1 MSDLRRFVPM
11 LFLAVA
17 PALGDP
23 TPARAQGTDA
33 VRGSALR
40 VFLDCDGQGCDDD
53 RFRTDIDWVS
63 WVRDRTLAQVH
74 LIITSNQT
82 GGGGNQYT
90 LDFIGLEGLDGDNDQ
105 LPLTTLG
112 TDTQDEIVTALTRV
126 IAAGLARY
134 SAAIG
139 EPIGLVAGDPDEG
152 GGGDDDDDP
161 DTDEIVTGA
170 EVQDPWNFWVFEIGG
185 EMDLEGEEF
194 ENQRS
199 FNAQFEAS
207 RTTDIWKFQLDAFG
221 NANRNE
227 RELDD
232 GRINVDERTNWS
244 VDFLL
249 ARTLA
254 PNWSAAV
261 IAGAGAS
268 SRLNQD
274 FGADMAVGLE
284 YSFFPYEEAPRRSLT
299 ARYDLRM
306 QHYDW
311 EEETIYN
318 ETAETRPQH
327 AFQVGLFQQQ
337 PWGETFV
344 SVDLSQFLHD
354 ANKWRVGLNGEL
366 EFRITRGLNL
376 DLQGG
381 VGWIEDQIF
390 ISREGL
396 TDEEILL
403 GQYERP
409 TDSTYELQ
417 VGLSFEF
424 GSIFNN
430 VVNNRFDSRG
440 FGFGGGGDG
449 GGGGG
454 GDFD

>member
-1 MSDLRRFVPM
+1 MAV
-11 LFLAVA
+11 LARGIPIFA
-17 PALGDP
+17 LALGAIFAP
-23 TPARAQGTDA
+23 RPAAGAQTPTDA
-33 VRGSALR
+33 VREGALR
-40 VFLDCDGQGCDDD
+40 VFLDCNTQGCDDD

-74 LIITSNQT
+74 LIVTSNQT
-82 GGGGNQYT
+82 GGGGNQYA
-90 LDFIGLEGLDGDNDQ
+90 LDFIGLEELDGDDDQ
-105 LPLTTLG
+105 LPLTTLS
-112 TDTQDEIVTALTRV
+112 TDTQDEIVTALTGV

-139 EPIGLVAGDPDEG
+139 QPVLLETQSAGV
-152 GGGDDDDDP
+152 GDDADV
-161 DTDEIVTGA
+161 DELVSA
-170 EVQDPWNFWVFEIGG
+170 EQVQDPWNFWVFEIGG
-185 EMDLEGEEF
+185 EFDLEGEEF
-194 ENQRS
+194 ENERS
-199 FNAQFEAS
+199 VNAQFDAS
-207 RTTDIWKFQLDAFG
+207 RTTDVWKFELDAFG
-221 NANRNE
+221 NVSRNE

-232 GRINVDERTNWS
+232 GVINVDERTNWS

-249 ARTLA
+249 ARTVA
-254 PNWSAAV
+254 TNWSAAV

-268 SRLNQD
+268 SRLNQN
-274 FGADMAVGLE
+274 FGADAAVALE

-311 EEETIYN
+311 EEETIYF

-327 AFQVGLFQQQ
+327 ALQLGLFQQQ
-337 PWGETFV
+337 PWGESFV
-344 SVDLSQFLHD
+344 SIDASQFLHD

-366 EFRITRGLNL
+366 EFRIVRGLNL

-381 VGWIEDQIF
+381 IGWIEDQIF

-430 VVNNRFDSRG
+430 VVNNRFDSRD

-449 GGGGG
+449 GGG
-454 GDFD
+454 DFN